1 MKISRNQIFFI
12 FFSKRNIKIFVLL
25 SFFLFQPLFAQAL
38 SSGGVGGYPANPD
51 PNIPHSESWFIY
63 SLDLGESKEDALLIF
78 NTSDETKTVKLYAVD
93 SVPSNQGN
101 FALAAEDAPKEDLG
115 GWLKLAE
122 TFITLEPGESRE
134 VPFTIAIPGNADVG
148 EHSGGIIIQKS
159 SLAEALSQTGASIVT
174 RVGIRVYE
182 TVPGEIVKKIELDE
196 FAVKLAAP
204 ENQKPFYGID
214 LSVSNKSTVSLT
226 PKVDL
231 EIRGW
236 GKIDYDDFEDIS
248 LKKLRLF
255 FTGQEDF
262 PIHFFSGETL
272 AKDWQLL
279 RGQKVSTHWEWL
291 KPKFG
296 YFTFQ
301 AKITY
306 EGDNGPQILETAKI
320 SVWVVPWAE
329 LGVIGGVILLII
341 ILFISRKIFFS
352 GRNWNKYQTKRDDN
366 LPQIAY
372 QSKVSLK
379 RLAKIN
385 KIVKP
390 YVIKPDQII
399 LVPLR
404 FLAKQKDTMSKVK
417 EKAPL
422 KKINNKEGY

>member
-1 MKISRNQIFFI
+1 MNQRFIIYISFSLIFLALP
-12 FFSKRNIKIFVLL
+12 FFV
-25 SFFLFQPLFAQAL
+25 AQAL

-78 NTSDETKTVKLYAVD
+78 NTSDEIKTVKLYAVD

-236 GKIDYDDFEDIS
+236 GKIDYDDFEDIIS
-248 LKKLRLF
+248 LKNLRLF

-329 LGVIGGVILLII
+329 LGVIGGILGFIILLII
-341 ILFISRKIFFS
+341 LKKLFSKTKKWQPYKAQKGDQLVALAEIRGVGWKKAAKV
-352 GRNWNKYQTKRDDN
+352 NK
-366 LPQIAY
+366 
-372 QSKVSLK
+372 LK
-379 RLAKIN
+379 TPLLKEG
-385 KIVKP
+385 
-390 YVIKPDQII
+390 QII
-399 LVPLR
+399 LLPPK
-404 FLAKQKDTMSKVK
+404 FKNQSKPIDS
-417 EKAPL
+417 EK
-422 KKINNKEGY
+422 

>member
-1 MKISRNQIFFI
+1 MNQRFIIYISFSLIFLALP
-12 FFSKRNIKIFVLL
+12 FFV
-25 SFFLFQPLFAQAL
+25 AQAL
-38 SSGGVGGYPANPD
+38 GPGGVGGYPANPD

-78 NTSDETKTVKLYAVD
+78 NTSDEIKTVKLYAVD

-148 EHSGGIIIQKS
+148 EHSGGIIIKKS
-159 SLAEALSQTGASIVT
+159 SQAEALSQTGASIVT

-236 GKIDYDDFEDIS
+236 GEIDYFTRSNFNFKEGIIVDFRD
-248 LKKLRLF
+248 LTDF
-255 FTGQEDF
+255 FTGENL
-262 PIHFFSGETL
+262 T
-272 AKDWQLL
+272 KDWQLL

-329 LGVIGGVILLII
+329 LGIISLVILLII
-341 ILFISRKIFFS
+341 ILIIARRILYS
-352 GRNWNKYQTKRDDN
+352 GRKWA
-366 LPQIAY
+366 AY
-372 QSKVSLK
+372 VVQKND
-379 RLAKIN
+379 RL
-385 KIVKP
+385 
-390 YVIKPDQII
+390 II
-399 LVPLR
+399 
-404 FLAKQKDTMSKVK
+404 LAKQGQVSWKKLAKV
-417 EKAPL
+417 
-422 KKINNKEGY
+422 NKLRKPYS

>member
-1 MKISRNQIFFI
+1 MNQRFIIYIIFSLI
-12 FFSKRNIKIFVLL
+12 FLALLFFV
-25 SFFLFQPLFAQAL
+25 AKAL

-159 SLAEALSQTGASIVT
+159 SLAEALSQTGASIVP

-196 FAVKLAAP
+196 FAVKLAAH

-236 GKIDYDDFEDIS
+236 GKIDYDDF
-248 LKKLRLF
+248 KKINYENVSYF
-255 FTGQEDF
+255 IKGKGEF
-262 PIHFFSGETL
+262 PIHLFTGETL
-272 AKDWQLL
+272 TKDWQLL

-329 LGVIGGVILLII
+329 LGIISLVILLII
-341 ILFISRKIFFS
+341 ILIIARRILYS
-352 GRNWNKYQTKRDDN
+352 GRKWA
-366 LPQIAY
+366 AY
-372 QSKVSLK
+372 VVQKNDRLII
-379 RLAKIN
+379 LAKQGQVSWKKLAKVN
-385 KIVKP
+385 KLRKP
-390 YVIKPDQII
+390 YSIEPGQKI
-399 LVPLR
+399 LVPPAFRSSSSRETKSNR
-404 FLAKQKDTMSKVK
+404 FISVKTKSGNQSEAGDSK
-417 EKAPL
+417 EPD
-422 KKINNKEGY
+422 